1 MNGFELFPEVG
12 TEVEKR
18 CVEEPYM
25 SRLTMGPRA
34 QREGTGRP
42 TQVVFAVT
50 SGVAA
55 DARIS
60 QEIFRF
66 TCLTSLQFYVVC
78 NWDSGD
84 V

>member
-55 DARIS
+55 D
-60 QEIFRF
+60 
-66 TCLTSLQFYVVC
+66 T
-78 NWDSGD
+78 
-84 V
+84 